1 VSFVRRIY
9 SKPLLSALDF
19 GPERVAVLIGEKKPD
34 GTFHILGAGDSEA
47 RGVKDGEIVHLGDA
61 VESAVEAVRA
71 AEKAGGIKVQT
82 LYINYDDP
90 KVESVK
96 SRGSKILKG
105 EGEIQGSDIQEAC
118 EMAERLAARFEKKAV
133 YSKAISFLI
142 DDRDTVSNPSG
153 VFGRKLEALVHLI
166 QASSAGVEKW
176 QRFIER
182 CNVKK
187 GSLVFSAWSTAYG
200 LLPKADRER
209 KRLIVNL
216 GRDFS
221 KIFIFAQDRIMDY
234 QCLSM
239 KNKNLGERGA
249 HLLKEVKELLDKHP
263 DSEQVLATGDFSKNE
278 QGIQCLKELSIPFC
292 PSGPLGVDTLT
303 SPESSSLAG
312 LLFVADDLEKKRP
325 ILRRDKGLLTNVKEK
340 AVTFINDYF

>member
-1 VSFVRRIY
+1 MSFVRRIY
-9 SKPLLSALDF
+9 SKQSLSVLDF

-61 VESAVEAVRA
+61 VESAVQAIRT
-71 AEKAGGIKVQT
+71 AEKAGGIKIRT

-90 KVESVK
+90 NVKSVK

-118 EMAERLAARFEKKAV
+118 ETAERLAAHFEKKPV

-142 DDRDTVSNPSG
+142 DDRDLVSNPAG
-153 VFGRKLEALVHLI
+153 VFGRKLEALVHLV
-166 QASSAGVEKW
+166 QASSVSVEKW
-176 QRFIER
+176 LRFIER
-182 CNVKK
+182 CGVKK
-187 GSLVFSAWSTAYG
+187 GTLVFSAWSAAYSV
-200 LLPKADRER
+200 LPKADREK
-209 KRLIVNL
+209 KRLIVNM

-221 KIFIFAQDRIMDY
+221 QVFIFAQDRIMDY

-239 KNKNLGERGA
+239 KNKNLAERGTY
-249 HLLKEVKELLDKHP
+249 LLKGVKELLDKHP

-278 QGIQCLKELSIPFC
+278 QAVLGLKELSVPFH
-292 PSGPLGVDTLT
+292 PSG
-303 SPESSSLAG
+303 EASSLLG
-312 LLFVADDLEKKRP
+312 LLFVADELEKKRP

-340 AVTFINDYF
+340 ATAFINDYF

>member
-1 VSFVRRIY
+1 MSFVRRIY
-9 SKPLLSALDF
+9 SKPSLSALDF
-19 GPERVAVLIGEKKPD
+19 GPERVAVLIGEKKSD

-61 VESAVEAVRA
+61 VESAVQAIRT
-71 AEKAGGIKVQT
+71 AEKAGGIKIQT
-82 LYINYDDP
+82 LYINYNDP
-90 KVESVK
+90 NVESVK

-105 EGEIQGSDIQEAC
+105 EGEIRGSDIQEAC
-118 EMAERLAARFEKKAV
+118 ETAERLAARFEKKAV

-142 DDRDTVSNPSG
+142 DDRDMVSNPAG
-153 VFGRKLEALVHLI
+153 VFGRKLEALVHLV
-166 QASSAGVEKW
+166 QASSASLEKW

-182 CNVKK
+182 CDVKK
-187 GSLVFSAWSTAYG
+187 GALVFSAWSTAYG
-200 LLPKADRER
+200 VLPKTDRER
-209 KRLIVNL
+209 KRLIVNM

-221 KIFIFAQDRIMDY
+221 TIFIFAQNRIMEY

-249 HLLKEVKELLDKHP
+249 HLLKGANELLDKHP

-278 QGIQCLKELSIPFC
+278 SVIQCLKELPTPFYQ
-292 PSGPLGVDTLT
+292 SGPLGVDKLT
-303 SPESSSLAG
+303 SPEASSLVG
-312 LLFVADDLEKKRP
+312 LLFVADELEKKRP

-340 AVTFINDYF
+340 ATAFINDYF